1 MGAYIIR
8 RVLQAVPVIV
18 LIAIV
23 SFGLMMAAPGGPAAQ
38 FQQNPRM
45 GDRDIERYLARWC
58 LERHPTPFGVFR
70 TFGGWLG
77 IINCENRDPTGQNP
91 MAEFFTAEGN
101 LNVLPGFLGGG
112 NNGIL
117 KGDFGLSMSTNRPVV
132 DLIWERTPAT
142 LLLMSVSFVLWAA
155 IAVVLGTIAAVKRYS
170 IYDQTVTAF
179 SYIFYS
185 LPTFWLGLMLI
196 YLFAITLGLF
206 PTQGIVDPRAPGAW
220 NTPQFWEGFWKD
232 PLRWGGDIARHL
244 VLPVVTL
251 VAVNIAADSR
261 YVRASMLDTLNQ
273 DYVRTARAKGL
284 PRRTVVFRHAF
295 RNALLPVITN
305 WALAVAFLFSG
316 AIVTET
322 VFSWPGMGR
331 LYIEA
336 INARDY
342 FLVMG
347 VLFIGS
353 VLVVIMNLVA
363 DVIYAW
369 ADPRIRY

>member
-1 MGAYIIR
+1 
-8 RVLQAVPVIV
+8 
-18 LIAIV
+18 
-23 SFGLMMAAPGGPAAQ
+23 
-38 FQQNPRM
+38 
-45 GDRDIERYLARWC
+45 
-58 LERHPTPFGVFR
+58 
-70 TFGGWLG
+70 
-77 IINCENRDPTGQNP
+77 
-91 MAEFFTAEGN
+91 
-101 LNVLPGFLGGG
+101 
-112 NNGIL
+112 
-117 KGDFGLSMSTNRPVV
+117 
-132 DLIWERTPAT
+132 
-142 LLLMSVSFVLWAA
+142 
-155 IAVVLGTIAAVKRYS
+155 VKRYS

-179 SYIFYS
+179 AYIFYS
-185 LPTFWLGLMLI
+185 LPTFWLGLMMI
-196 YLFAITLGLF
+196 YLFAITLGWL
-206 PTQGIVDPRAPGAW
+206 PTQGIIDPRAPGGW
-220 NTPQFWEGFWKD
+220 NTPQFWEGFWRD
-232 PLRWGGDIARHL
+232 PIYWMGDIARHL
-244 VLPVVTL
+244 ILPVVTL

-284 PRRTVVFRHAF
+284 PRRAVVFRHAF

-331 LYIEA
+331 LYIDA
-336 INARDY
+336 INNRDY

-347 VLFIGS
+347 ILFVGS